1 MDLYVPSP
9 RPQRTETTVAM
20 SAGRP
25 TPGCA
30 GRGEDPGGRS
40 KVRMEILTSAHGIP
54 SWSLAE
60 DQARPVPAGARRGR
74 SRSRSPHPECP
85 SAPVFTGSLVL
96 TPQGL
101 FQWPSPAV
109 PSRGPPRD
117 AVTPPLLVRHVGPSR
132 MALLALCRDRWSRR
146 EGAPRGAS
154 ARHVPGGRRDPTG
167 KRAGS
172 DCACAPVGAVC
183 SLGRGEALG
192 SEEGPRPREPS
203 SWWRVWSPRQ
213 NGEPR
218 AGGTGWLRSQLEGD
232 GDIVI
237 AGGVQ
242 CRNEPPAVS
251 ARASRGV

>member
-1 MDLYVPSP
+1 MAFLPGLSQREPGPASP
-9 RPQRTETTVAM
+9 
-20 SAGRP
+20 
-25 TPGCA
+25 
-30 GRGEDPGGRS
+30 
-40 KVRMEILTSAHGIP
+40 
-54 SWSLAE
+54 
-60 DQARPVPAGARRGR
+60 
-74 SRSRSPHPECP
+74 SRSTERTFWKQEPPSRVPQCPCLHGLTCPHP
-85 SAPVFTGSLVL
+85 TGSV
-96 TPQGL
+96 PM
-101 FQWPSPAV
+101 AV
-109 PSRGPPRD
+109 PSCPIQRASPRCRHP
-117 AVTPPLLVRHVGPSR
+117 PPLLVRHVGPSR

-192 SEEGPRPREPS
+192 SEEGPEAS
-203 SWWRVWSPRQ
+203 GAELAWRVWSPWQ

-218 AGGTGWLRSQLEGD
+218 AGGTGWLRSQLEVD

>member
-9 RPQRTETTVAM
+9 CPQRTETTVAM

-60 DQARPVPAGARRGR
+60 DQAKPVPAGARRGR
-74 SRSRSPHPECP
+74 SGSRSPHPECP

-117 AVTPPLLVRHVGPSR
+117 AVTPPFACKACGTLSNGLIGPLQGQMVQKRGGSSGRQCPARPRWASRPHGQTGGLGLCVCTRGSRLLP
-132 MALLALCRDRWSRR
+132 R
-146 EGAPRGAS
+146 EGRGL
-154 ARHVPGGRRDPTG
+154 G
-167 KRAGS
+167 K
-172 DCACAPVGAVC
+172 
-183 SLGRGEALG
+183 
-192 SEEGPRPREPS
+192 
-203 SWWRVWSPRQ
+203 
-213 NGEPR
+213 
-218 AGGTGWLRSQLEGD
+218 
-232 GDIVI
+232 
-237 AGGVQ
+237 
-242 CRNEPPAVS
+242 
-251 ARASRGV
+251 